1 MTTREP
7 LALTISTFASINVLL
22 CGALLG
28 VAMLLSSNAWAQ
40 DTRAGTIADEQTKKA
55 AHLAPRQ
62 SSRAEEVFLTVRRAL
77 LDEPSAFYP
86 YFDSVYSGGG
96 FTLGAGY
103 RRFTGDRTHWNVAG
117 LYSAKSYK
125 FIDAGLVS
133 PGHWSGRLDVRGSVG
148 WRDAT
153 QVAYRGLGMDSPAE
167 LDTAFRMQQ
176 AYAGASA
183 TLRTSRFLRFTADA
197 AVEDYQIE
205 NPTGDHTAVEDVF
218 TPETAPALDSD
229 PTYIRTSAA
238 AAFDSR
244 PAVDYARRG
253 GLFQVTLH
261 RYTDT
266 DDVLGFTRLDTDLVQ
281 HFPILRENWVVS
293 VRGRLQSV
301 VDEADD
307 VPFFLLPSL
316 GSGSTLRAY
325 GSWRFRDRHAALFS
339 GEWRWIV
346 SRMALDMAVFYDTG
360 AVAPRVEAIRW
371 NDFASDVGIGI
382 RFHGPTRT
390 PLRVELAHGR
400 EGWNLVFA
408 ASSAF

>member
-1 MTTREP
+1 MIAARWI
-7 LALTISTFASINVLL
+7 LSAVL
-22 CGALLG
+22 CG
-28 VAMLLSSNAWAQ
+28 LSSGAWAQ
-40 DTRAGTIADEQTKKA
+40 DSRAATIAAAQEEKA
-55 AHLAPRQ
+55 TALAPRQ
-62 SSRAEEVFLTVRRAL
+62 PHPAEEIFLTVRRGL
-77 LDEPSAFYP
+77 LEEPSGFYP

-103 RRFTGDRTHWNVAG
+103 RQFTGDRTHWNVAG

-125 FIDAGLVS
+125 FIEAGLSS
-133 PGHWSGRLDVRGSVG
+133 PGHWSGRFDVRGSVG

-153 QVAYRGLGMDSPAE
+153 QVAYRGLGMDSPAD

-176 AYAGASA
+176 AFAGVSA
-183 TLRTSRFLRFTADA
+183 TIRPSRFLRFTGDA
-197 AVEDYQIE
+197 AFEDYQVK
-205 NPTGDHTAVEDVF
+205 NPTGGQTPVDDVF

-229 PTYIRTSAA
+229 PAYVRMSVS
-238 AAFDSR
+238 AAFDWR
-244 PAVDYARRG
+244 PGIDYARRG
-253 GLFQVTLH
+253 GLYQVALH

-266 DDVLGFTRLDTDLVQ
+266 DDVLGFSRLDADLVQ
-281 HFPILRENWVVS
+281 HVPILRENWIVS

-301 VDEADD
+301 IDETDE

-325 GSWRFRDRHAALFS
+325 GSWRFRDRHAALLS

-346 SRMALDMAVFYDTG
+346 NRLAVDMAVFYDAG
-360 AVAPRVEAIRW
+360 AVAPSVSALRW
-371 NDFASDVGIGI
+371 DDFAGDVGVGL
-382 RFHGPTRT
+382 RFHGPVRT

-400 EGWNLVFA
+400 EGWNVVFA

>member
-1 MTTREP
+1 MPTCAATASRW
-7 LALTISTFASINVLL
+7 LLTAVLCTISS
-22 CGALLG
+22 G
-28 VAMLLSSNAWAQ
+28 AWAQ
-40 DTRAGTIADEQTKKA
+40 DSQDSRAATIADQQAQKA
-55 AHLAPRQ
+55 TRLTPARP
-62 SSRAEEVFLTVRRAL
+62 SRAEEIFLTVRRGL
-77 LDEPSAFYP
+77 LEEPSGFYP

-125 FIDAGLVS
+125 FIELGLSS
-133 PGHWSGRLDVRGSVG
+133 PGHLSGRVDVRGSVG

-153 QVAYRGLGMDSPAE
+153 QVAYRGLGMDSPPE

-176 AYAGASA
+176 AYIGASA
-183 TLRTSRFLRFTADA
+183 TLRPSRFLRFTADA
-197 AVEDYQIE
+197 AYEDYQIKD
-205 NPTGDHTAVEDVF
+205 PTGNLTSVDDVF

-229 PTYIRTSAA
+229 PTYIRTSAS
-238 AAFDSR
+238 AAFDTR
-244 PAVDYARRG
+244 PGIDYARRG
-253 GLFQVTLH
+253 GLYQIGLH
-261 RYTDT
+261 QYTDT
-266 DDVLGFTRLDTDLVQ
+266 GDVHSFTRVDTDLVQ
-281 HFPILRENWVVS
+281 HFPILRETWVVS

-301 VDEADD
+301 TDEADD

-360 AVAPRVEAIRW
+360 AVAPRVKAIAR
-371 NDFASDVGIGI
+371 DRFASDVGVGI

-400 EGWNLVFA
+400 EGWNIVFA
-408 ASSAF
+408 ASGAF

>member
-1 MTTREP
+1 VAT
-7 LALTISTFASINVLL
+7 LL
-22 CGALLG
+22 CPFPSQG
-28 VAMLLSSNAWAQ
+28 WAQ
-40 DTRAGTIADEQTKKA
+40 DTRAELIADEQAEKA
-55 AHLAPRQ
+55 TRLAPRQ
-62 SSRAEEVFLTVRRAL
+62 PNRGEEIFLTIRRSL
-77 LDEPSAFYP
+77 LEEPSGFYP

-103 RRFTGDRTHWNVAG
+103 RRFVGDRTHWNIAG

-125 FIDAGLVS
+125 FADVSLAS
-133 PGHWSGRLDVRGSVG
+133 PGHWSGRFDVRGSIS

-176 AYAGASA
+176 TAVGATA
-183 TLRTSRFLRFTADA
+183 TMRPSRFVRVTADA
-197 AVEDYQIE
+197 AFE
-205 NPTGDHTAVEDVF
+205 NYEIKDPTGSGTPIDDVF
-218 TPETAPALDSD
+218 TPESAPALEHD
-229 PTYIRTSAA
+229 PTYVRTSASA
-238 AAFDSR
+238 ALDWR
-244 PAVDYARRG
+244 PGIDYARRG
-253 GLFQVTLH
+253 GLYQVALH

-266 DDVLGFTRLDTDLVQ
+266 DDEGLSFTRVDTDLVQ
-281 HFPILRENWVVS
+281 HVPILRETWVVS
-293 VRGRLQSV
+293 VRGRLQSLI
-301 VDEADD
+301 DDADQ

-360 AVAPRVEAIRW
+360 AVAPRLGAIRW
-371 NDFASDVGIGI
+371 NDFASDVGVGI

-400 EGWNLVFA
+400 EGWNIVFA
-408 ASSAF
+408 ASGAF